1 MQVGKALLE
10 ASSFRP
16 IMKMISKIR
25 LLLEYKTYPIWL
37 YDEDGDVID
46 NDNPPEWDEDQR
58 LTDAFMAVSDF
69 YDTFFIDT
77 KHEFRF
83 VGSSDSADEAKLKSL
98 VDRALEILYA
108 KNNGKYIIQND
119 IRINLTSEDHQQ
131 D

>member
-46 NDNPPEWDEDQR
+46 NDNPPEWDDDQR

-77 KHEFRF
+77 KQEFRF
-83 VGSSDSADEAKLKSL
+83 VGSADSADEAKLKSL